1 MRLLVVVGALAGE
14 PAASAALAAGGGAG
28 GLASGGA
35 APAALQPRRAPRA
48 SRDSS
53 TFLPSSVPGGVDVD
67 SGAAAPAPAARAP
80 TDLAAAKAAALAGIA
95 ARAGAAREAREARAA
110 SARAALRPAVPQPPP
125 PSPLEGS
132 QPEVSPPPRSFVRSS
147 AVRKPPVPLFYSHYF
162 YRKRM
167 LPSANT
173 SATSS
178 RPPSPTKPLGSRA
191 TSAASSPSKN
201 LGSAAEQRA
210 RLRASTRDRLRK
222 IAARARPPSVL
233 QASSADT
240 SSHSAAALLLSPTI
254 HNTIQHLRSYKGQQ
268 RPPSPAKPN
277 HLKQ

>member
-1 MRLLVVVGALAGE
+1 MQGGKDSASCKGSLGPPDPKVTGALGGKRRGANAEVQATAKQARAASASAAASAARKVKKEQSNEAAGGGGGAGE

-110 SARAALRPAVPQPPP
+110 SGRAALRPAV
-125 PSPLEGS
+125 
-132 QPEVSPPPRSFVRSS
+132 
-147 AVRKPPVPLFYSHYF
+147 
-162 YRKRM
+162 
-167 LPSANT
+167 
-173 SATSS
+173 
-178 RPPSPTKPLGSRA
+178 
-191 TSAASSPSKN
+191 
-201 LGSAAEQRA
+201 
-210 RLRASTRDRLRK
+210 
-222 IAARARPPSVL
+222 
-233 QASSADT
+233 
-240 SSHSAAALLLSPTI
+240 ALLLSPTI
-254 HNTIQHLRSYKGQQ
+254 HNTIQHLPSYKGQQ
-268 RPPSPAKPN
+268 RPSSPANPSTILHN
-277 HLKQ
+277 SRSAPPPISSERLLG

>member
-1 MRLLVVVGALAGE
+1 VHAQPGAPQSPRPPRPHRLR
-14 PAASAALAAGGGAG
+14 
-28 GLASGGA
+28 GLS
-35 APAALQPRRAPRA
+35 
-48 SRDSS
+48 
-53 TFLPSSVPGGVDVD
+53 
-67 SGAAAPAPAARAP
+67 
-80 TDLAAAKAAALAGIA
+80 
-95 ARAGAAREAREARAA
+95 
-110 SARAALRPAVPQPPP
+110 LRCPPP
-125 PSPLEGS
+125 PLLCALLGCEEAPR
-132 QPEVSPPPRSFVRSS
+132 PPFFFHSS
-147 AVRKPPVPLFYSHYF
+147 S
-162 YRKRM
+162 RKRM

-277 HLKQ
+277 HHL